1 MGQAAVTVYQALGLA
16 VYARADFIVDQGGTP
31 WFLEINTLPGM
42 TPQSL
47 VPQEAAA
54 VGMDYETLCQ
64 TIIDESLKAR
74 QGGR

>member
-1 MGQAAVTVYQALGLA
+1 M
-16 VYARADFIVDQGGTP
+16 DEGGTP
-31 WFLEINTLPGM
+31 WFLEINTLPRHDP
-42 TPQSL
+42 TSL

-74 QGGR
+74 QGSR